1 MIFIQVV
8 NYYCGYY
15 VSLDI
20 HDQDVIMIRKPGMF
34 TVSRLIKVLIDTK
47 YQQNVMSHKVVKM
60 ADNAELFLRKE
71 ILMWKID
78 VRAYAFPFTVHPSVY
93 FQPCPPSYSYHHI
106 LLQLHPE

>member
-1 MIFIQVV
+1 
-8 NYYCGYY
+8 

-20 HDQDVIMIRKPGMF
+20 HDQDVITISKPGMF

-47 YQQNVMSHKVVKM
+47 YQQNVMSHEVVKM

-78 VRAYAFPFTVHPSVY
+78 VRPYAFPFAVHPSVH
-93 FQPCPPSYSYHHI
+93 FQPCPPSYSY